1 MPVQTRSSKASSAS
15 SRGGGNLP
23 YRTSSPETISSTL
36 TPQQYLQRML
46 DFHQMDLQRL
56 VICFNMPIIVIHIVF
71 SRRYCIS

>member
-1 MPVQTRSSKASSAS
+1 MSTDKMPVQTRSSKASSAS

-56 VICFNMPIIVIHIVF
+56 VTYI
-71 SRRYCIS
+71 Y